1 MAMSLSK
8 LQELVMDRKALHA
21 AVHGVAKS
29 QTRLSDWT
37 ELMALVVKNLPAT
50 TGDVKMWIQF
60 LGRED
65 PLEEGMATHSSV
77 LTWRI
82 QWTEEPGG
90 LQSMGSQRVGHDWS
104 DSMCKHILG
113 KYMLMNIISS
123 SCTDL
128 LIIVWC
134 PTLSFC
140 MAFVLKS
147 TFFLY
152 EYCYP
157 NFLVISIYMN
167 CIFLSLHFQPV
178 SFALKWVSYRQHI
191 VG

>member
-1 MAMSLSK
+1 M
-8 LQELVMDRKALHA
+8 QE
-21 AVHGVAKS
+21 
-29 QTRLSDWT
+29 
-37 ELMALVVKNLPAT
+37 
-50 TGDVKMWIQF
+50 MWETQVRSI
-60 LGRED
+60 GRED

-82 QWTEEPGG
+82 PWTEEPGG

-191 VG
+191 VR